1 MRRQQKKPA
10 LPSPDAWPNIAV
22 EPTPTA
28 LGSRKEHGVQS
39 DNDLLSLVRDIEDRL
54 FPGLKLDV
62 WERVVYWHLLR
73 QTHLEGQDSVVL
85 GLDPLA
91 RATAMS
97 TTKLR
102 DTLRA
107 MATKGCLI
115 IDDRSRSGHMVRVL
129 LPDEVA
135 SLPARAKAPEEVD
148 IETLDCFTDRRFM
161 QPLWEREQ
169 QRCFY
174 CLARLT
180 PDAAVLDH
188 VVAQVNGG
196 NNSYRNVVIACHAC
210 NARKQAISADD
221 FLRVLY
227 REGMLSAIDL
237 KERLNVL
244 LQLRDGKLVPR
255 V

>member
-1 MRRQQKKPA
+1 MK
-10 LPSPDAWPNIAV
+10 
-22 EPTPTA
+22 
-28 LGSRKEHGVQS
+28 S
-39 DNDLLSLVRDIEDRL
+39 DNDLLPLVKDIEDRL

-73 QTHLEGQDSVVL
+73 QTRLEGRDNVII

-102 DTLRA
+102 DTLRS
-107 MATKGCLI
+107 MAARGCLI

-129 LPDEVA
+129 LPNEVS
-135 SLPARAKAPEEVD
+135 SLPASTNVPDAVS
-148 IETLDCFTDRRFM
+148 IETLDFFSDRRFVR
-161 QPLWEREQ
+161 PLWEREQ

-180 PDAAVLDH
+180 PDAVVLDH

-196 NNSYRNVVIACHAC
+196 NNLYRNVVVACHTC
-210 NARKQAISADD
+210 NARKQAMPADD

-227 REGMLSAIDL
+227 REGVLSTADL
-237 KERLNVL
+237 KERLDML
-244 LQLRDGKLVPR
+244 LQLQDGKLVPQ